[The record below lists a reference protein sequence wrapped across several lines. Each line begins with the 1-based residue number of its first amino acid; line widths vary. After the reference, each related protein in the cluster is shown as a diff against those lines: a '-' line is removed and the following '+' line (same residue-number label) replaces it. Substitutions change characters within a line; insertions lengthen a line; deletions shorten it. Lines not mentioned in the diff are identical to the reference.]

1 VQLRAVV
8 LSRITFRPI
17 FILAHLLLF
26 VLGVF
31 GIKALIGR
39 LLDIRDDDHIFDIL
53 RSKFTDFANFHTRL
67 YTCAVEFDFIST
79 EA

>member
-1 VQLRAVV
+1 MQLRVFV

-17 FILAHLLLF
+17 FILAHLLFF

-31 GIKALIGR
+31 SIKALIGR